1 MFCRGDCVEISLNEI
16 GGRISSRR
24 KELNLTQE
32 VLAEK
37 TDMSIN
43 QISNIEN
50 NKSIPSIE
58 TILKLCEVL
67 KTTPNY
73 FLLGIKKDY
82 NVDELLASNICQK
95 IMSCT
100 DKQRRIINDI
110 ITLIIKENY

>member
-1 MFCRGDCVEISLNEI
+1 MLLMEINYNEI
-16 GGRISSRR
+16 GGRISLRR

-37 TDMSIN
+37 TNMSIN

-50 NKSIPSIE
+50 NKSVPTVE

-67 KTTPNY
+67 KTTPDY
-73 FLLGIKKDY
+73 FLLGINKNHDI
-82 NVDELLASNICQK
+82 DELLASNICQK

>member
-1 MFCRGDCVEISLNEI
+1 MENNNTEI
-16 GGRISSRR
+16 GRRISSRR

-58 TILKLCEVL
+58 TILKFCEVL

-73 FLLGIKKDY
+73 FLLGIDKGYDISEVLSSTLCQRIMLCTEKQ
-82 NVDELLASNICQK
+82 QK
-95 IMSCT
+95 IL
-100 DKQRRIINDI
+100 DGI
-110 ITLIIKENY
+110 ITLLLKENY

>member
-1 MFCRGDCVEISLNEI
+1 MEMNYIEI

-50 NKSIPSIE
+50 SKSIPSVE

-73 FLLGIKKDY
+73 FLLGINKDDAVSEVKANAIYKK
-82 NVDELLASNICQK
+82 LI
-95 IMSCT
+95 SCT
-100 DKQRRIINDI
+100 EKQQRIIDNI
-110 ITLIIKENY
+110 IMLIIKENY

>member
-1 MFCRGDCVEISLNEI
+1 MENNNTEI

-50 NKSIPSIE
+50 NKSIPSTE
-58 TILKLCEVL
+58 TILRFCEIL
-67 KTTPNY
+67 KTTPDY
-73 FLLGIKKDY
+73 LLLGINKEY
-82 NVDELLASNICQK
+82 NVNEILSSALCQK
-95 IMSCT
+95 IMQCT
-100 DKQRRIINDI
+100 VKQQKILDGI
-110 ITLIIKENY
+110 ITLLLKENY